1 MLMVLLSACA
11 SKKIKLEFSLTQSA
25 STTYTVAYY
34 ASDSRQ
40 GFFMETAISLID
52 GKAVQE
58 LPMVNPALLLVSSG
72 DNRIAVYA
80 RRGDKIEISG
90 DNPSPYT
97 WSVGGN
103 DINEQW
109 SEWRRA
115 NSRILTD
122 RDYKAINRAVATFV
136 KGNTDNP
143 LSTLMLLIDFNRRED
158 EALFK
163 QLWSSLGDKALEQK
177 WIDLVGRND
186 MLTNSPQFGNRSAVR
201 LIPLKSLARGADT
214 IKIGKTPVFLYF
226 WRTDDRDYSEMLDS
240 MKAMRKRNPDS
251 TKFII
256 ADVCFDP
263 DSMSWSSQAARDSLR
278 RTIRAWN
285 PRGETDSLMRVL
297 GVDHTPCVVTFN
309 MPAGK

>member
-11 SKKIKLEFSLTQSA
+11 SKKIKLEFTLTQSV
-25 STTYTVAYY
+25 STTYTVSYY

-40 GFFMETAISLID
+40 GFFMETAISLIG

-58 LPMVNPALLLVSSG
+58 MPMVNPSLLFVSSG
-72 DNRIAVYA
+72 ENRIAVYA
-80 RRGDKIEISG
+80 RRGDKIEIKG

-97 WSVGGN
+97 WSVSGN
-103 DINEQW
+103 DINKQW

-115 NSRILTD
+115 NSKALTG
-122 RDYKAINRAVATFV
+122 RDYKAINKAVAAFV
-136 KGNTDNP
+136 KDNTGNP

-163 QLWSSLGDKALEQK
+163 QLWSSLDNKALEQK

-201 LIPLKSLARGADT
+201 VIPLKSLARGADT
-214 IKIGKTPVFLYF
+214 VRIGKTPVFLYF
-226 WRTDDRDYSEMLDS
+226 WRTDDSDYSEMIDS

-263 DSMSWSSQAARDSLR
+263 DSLSWSSQAARDSLK

-297 GVDHTPCVVTFN
+297 GVHHTPCVVTFN